1 MSPSAATFSR
11 WSFYINN
18 TNTSHC
24 TSYSTIPG
32 NCSSSSF
39 SSSLFSSLNRVTSNN
54 SKRVWGCLIDRAKT
68 CIVDK
73 GGNRSHEARKGYA
86 VAIDPDEG
94 LLAEPVEVGAVAH
107 VEVEAVSD
115 DEEEGRFEI

>member
-1 MSPSAATFSR
+1 MDGHPITGRQVAQELERGSGGSVQ
-11 WSFYINN
+11 
-18 TNTSHC
+18 
-24 TSYSTIPG
+24 
-32 NCSSSSF
+32 NCVQ
-39 SSSLFSSLNRVTSNN
+39 SLGRLRRTQE
-54 SKRVWGCLIDRAKT
+54 REVWGCLVDRAKT

-86 VAIDPDEG
+86 VAIDPDED

-115 DEEEGRFEI
+115 DEEEGRV